1 MTRIKYLPWLL
12 AGALALPL
20 AAQSAELE
28 LEWQDPERFSDVESA
43 NEPRERYRERVLER
57 LESYFADEAE
67 KLPDD
72 QTLHIKVTN
81 VDLAGVVEQVPMQ
94 GGLQQLR
101 ILRSGHSARIDL
113 EYRLEDENGN
123 ILQEGEERLRSRS
136 PADSQRLSSST
147 QTELRLERDMIQ
159 RWFRATFDS

>member
-1 MTRIKYLPWLL
+1 MRIKSLSWLV
-12 AGALALPL
+12 AGVFALPF
-20 AAQSAELE
+20 AVNSAELE
-28 LEWQDPERFSDVESA
+28 LEWQEPERFIDVESA

-57 LESYFADEAE
+57 LEGYFAEEAE
-67 KLPDD
+67 KLPEG

-94 GGLQQLR
+94 GGLQQIR

-113 EYRLEDENGN
+113 EYRLEDESGN
-123 ILQEGEERLRSRS
+123 VVQEGEERLRSRS
-136 PADSQRLSSST
+136 AADNQRLASNT
-147 QTELRLERDMIQ
+147 QSELRLERDMIQ